1 MRRLVQE
8 TSIVSN
14 DLLSQFM
21 NMKLHF
27 FLLSMLTSLT
37 LSLFSQ
43 TVEITGQTK
52 ITQMSST
59 VSAAG
64 NVVRQDDG
72 MLALR
77 QFEVGDFAHGGIVFW
92 VDESGEH
99 GLVCA
104 KTDQSANIRWHAG
117 SVVTTQAKGDGPFS
131 GEMNTMIAISS
142 HAGTSDDGAAYAAR
156 LCAELIVTEN
166 GSSYGD
172 WYLPSKAELNLMHL
186 NAGTIDD
193 TALEN
198 AGTAF
203 VAFASYWSSTEASNS
218 NAWSQNITLGTQS
231 STSKSSN
238 LDVRAI
244 RAF

>member
-1 MRRLVQE
+1 MLYSANMV
-8 TSIVSN
+8 
-14 DLLSQFM
+14 

-27 FLLSMLTSLT
+27 YFLSALILHTT
-37 LSLFSQ
+37 CLFSQ

-59 VSAAG
+59 VSTPG
-64 NVVRQDDG
+64 NVVRQEDG

-77 QFEVGDFAHGGIVFW
+77 QFEIGDFAHGGIVFW

-99 GLVCA
+99 GLVCT

-156 LCAELIVTEN
+156 LCAELVVTEN

-186 NAGTIDD
+186 SAETIDD

-198 AGTAF
+198 GGAVF
-203 VAFASYWSSTEASNS
+203 VAFASYWSSTEASSS

-231 STSKSSN
+231 STSKSST